1 MLGWKIGTRSKLLV
15 AALGLLALAGCVA
28 PNYGYYDPNPYGY
41 APAYSP
47 YAYGGS
53 SVVLNYQSYGR
64 SNGHRH
70 WDRDRGRGHGH
81 R

>member
-1 MLGWKIGTRSKLLV
+1 MSGLKIGTRSKQLV

-47 YAYGGS
+47 YGYSGGA
-53 SVVLNYQSYGR
+53 VVLNYQSYGR
-64 SNGHRH
+64 SHGHRH
-70 WDRDRGRGHGH
+70 WDRGRGHGH
-81 R
+81 WR